1 MSTIITIKKQG
12 MKNLFISGI
21 LSIFFLL
28 GSNSVAAAD
37 DPIKMLEGVTSQV
50 MSVLKENKD
59 DLKKNPSKIYE
70 VVNRY
75 ILPHADF
82 TEMAKWV
89 VGRNA
94 WSKASPTMQQS
105 FVAEF
110 RTLVVRSYAQS
121 LLNYSN
127 QTIEFLPIRGS
138 ANKERVQVSSMIKQP
153 GKKATRIDYRLL
165 QENGTWKVYDIII
178 EGVSLMQGYHAQFAE
193 DVQRGGV
200 AAVVDKLRGHN
211 KGKGSKGKG

>member
-1 MSTIITIKKQG
+1 MSKIMTIKKQG
-12 MKNLFISGI
+12 IISF
-21 LSIFFLL
+21 LAVFFLFCC
-28 GSNSVAAAD
+28 NSVAAAD

-50 MSVLKENKD
+50 MSVLKENKE
-59 DLKKNPSKIYE
+59 DLKKNPNKIYE

-105 FVAEF
+105 FVSEF

-127 QTIEFLPIRGS
+127 QTIEFLPLRGS

-165 QENGTWKVYDIII
+165 QEGGSWKVYDIII

-200 AAVVDKLRGHN
+200 AAVVEKLRGHN
-211 KGKGSKGKG
+211 KGKGAKS

>member
-1 MSTIITIKKQG
+1 MSTITTIKKQG
-12 MKNLFISGI
+12 INLFISSFLAIFI
-21 LSIFFLL
+21 LFGCS
-28 GSNSVAAAD
+28 SAAAAE

-50 MSVLKENKD
+50 MTVLKENKE
-59 DLKKNPSKIYE
+59 DLKRNPNKIYE

-94 WSKASPTMQQS
+94 WSKASPTLQQS

-110 RTLVVRSYAQS
+110 KTLVIRSYAQS
-121 LLNYSN
+121 LLSYNN
-127 QTIEFLPIRGS
+127 QTIEFLPLRSS

-153 GKKATRIDYRLL
+153 GKKSTRIDYRLL
-165 QENGTWKVYDIII
+165 QDSGTWKVYDIII

-200 AAVVDKLRGHN
+200 AAVVEKLRGHN
-211 KGKGSKGKG
+211 KGKGGKGKG